1 MLDSA
6 QEKITAREKYLRT
19 LLDNFPFMV
28 WLKDTKSRLLA
39 ANTEYARIAG
49 VSSPHELEGKTDF
62 DFFDPELA
70 QEYVEGDRQAMESEL
85 PVGTVNRLRTADGKD
100 IWIESYKS
108 RLVIDGNIEGTL
120 GYARDVT
127 DAIRREREYHSL
139 IENSPNLIV
148 RFDTACRRTFVNQ
161 KTANLYG
168 VAEDVL
174 LGKTPSE
181 FPGGDSAYGYEQVV
195 KEVFKSGRSAAMDLH
210 WHAPDGTS
218 RIIHIW
224 LAAELDAS
232 GLPIAVIGMG
242 QDVTETYEYQERI
255 HHLAYFDTLTK
266 LPNRALL
273 IDRVEQTIAEA
284 ERHAYPFGLIM
295 LDLDRFKEINDTL
308 GHTLGDVLLCEVAN
322 RLEKCVRP
330 YDTVARL
337 GGDEFGILVS
347 EMRVPENITR
357 VADKV
362 LQAFDQ
368 PFVVDGHDVFVTA
381 SLGIAAYPS
390 DSHAVDDLLKYADSA
405 LFHAKHLG
413 RNNFQF
419 YSADLTIKAAE
430 RREVETNLRFA
441 LKKEEFLLHYQPLVD
456 LATREIIGA
465 EALLRW
471 QNESG
476 KLIMP
481 DKFIGIA
488 EETGLIIPIG
498 EWVMRS
504 ACQVAVALNRGR
516 PRPVTVAVNLST
528 RQFLHNDL
536 VSSIQAILAE
546 TGCHTDWIK
555 LEITESLLLENTDN
569 IQRMLQSLSAMGLC
583 ISIDDFGTG
592 YSALS
597 YLHRFPVRELKID
610 RSFTSDI
617 TDNAERALIVQAIV
631 SLARNLNKNVVAEGV
646 ETLEQADY
654 LHKMGCPQAQG
665 YLFSKPLPLDQ
676 FLALLG

>member
-39 ANTEYARIAG
+39 ANTEYARVAG

-70 QEYVEGDRQAMESEL
+70 KEYVEGDRQAMESEL

-127 DAIRREREYHSL
+127 DAMRREREYHSL

-210 WHAPDGTS
+210 WHAPDGNS

-308 GHTLGDVLLCEVAN
+308 GHTLGDVLLCEVAS

-390 DSHAVDDLLKYADSA
+390 DSQAVDDLLKYADSA

-471 QNESG
+471 QHESG

-665 YLFSKPLPLDQ
+665 YLFSKPLPLEQ

>member
-28 WLKDTKSRLLA
+28 WLKDTNSRLLA
-39 ANTEYARIAG
+39 VNREYARVAG
-49 VSSPHELEGKTDF
+49 VSSPRELEGKTDY
-62 DFFDPELA
+62 DFFDPALA
-70 QEYVEGDRQAMESEL
+70 QEYVEGDRHAMASEE
-85 PVGTVNRLRTADGKD
+85 PVGTLNRLRTADGQD

-108 RLVIDGNIEGTL
+108 RLVIDGKVEGTL

-148 RFDTACRRTFVNQ
+148 RFDAHGRRTFVNQ
-161 KTANLYG
+161 KTVSFYG
-168 VAEDVL
+168 VNESML

-181 FPGGDSAYGYEQVV
+181 FPGGDSAYGYEKAVS
-195 KEVFKSGRSAAMDLH
+195 EVFRTGRAAAMDMH
-210 WHAPDGTS
+210 WHAQDGA
-218 RIIHIW
+218 RKIIHIW
-224 LAAELDAS
+224 LAAELDAA
-232 GLPIAVIGMG
+232 GAPIAVIGMG

-273 IDRVEQTIAEA
+273 IDRIGQTIAEA

-308 GHTLGDVLLCEVAN
+308 GHALGDVLLCEVAN

-368 PFVVDGHDVFVTA
+368 PFLVEGHDVFVTA
-381 SLGIAAYPS
+381 SLGLAAYPS

-419 YSADLTIKAAE
+419 YSTDLTIKAAE

-471 QNESG
+471 QPESG

-498 EWVMRS
+498 EWVLRS
-504 ACQVAVALNRGR
+504 ACQVAVALNSGR
-516 PRPVTVAVNLST
+516 REPVTVAVNLST

-536 VSSIQAILAE
+536 VSSIQTILTE

-569 IQRMLQSLSAMGLC
+569 IQHMLQSLSAMGLC

-631 SLARNLNKNVVAEGV
+631 SLASNLNKNVVAEGV

-665 YLFSKPLPLDQ
+665 YLFSKPLPLEQ
-676 FLALLG
+676 FVALLG

>member
-39 ANTEYARIAG
+39 ANTEYARVAG

-70 QEYVEGDRQAMESEL
+70 KEYVEGDRQAMESEL

-195 KEVFKSGRSAAMDLH
+195 KEVFKSGRSASMDLH

-471 QNESG
+471 QHESG

-536 VSSIQAILAE
+536 VSSIQAILDE

-631 SLARNLNKNVVAEGV
+631 SLASNLNKNVVAEGV

-665 YLFSKPLPLDQ
+665 YLFSKPLPLEQ

>member
-39 ANTEYARIAG
+39 ANTEYARVAG

-70 QEYVEGDRQAMESEL
+70 KEYVEGDRQAMESEL

-210 WHAPDGTS
+210 WHAPDGNS

-368 PFVVDGHDVFVTA
+368 PFVVNGHDVFVTA

-471 QNESG
+471 QHESG

-617 TDNAERALIVQAIV
+617 TDNAERALIVQAII

-665 YLFSKPLPLDQ
+665 YLFSKPLPLEQ